1 MPKHVKARAP
11 QDKREEGAVRKLAR
25 SQHAPADW
33 IWHARMVVESWAGK
47 TPDQIAAELH
57 CHPQTVRVH
66 VARFNQQGIE
76 GLGVQPGSG
85 RKPRLS
91 EAERSVIV
99 ALPSQP
105 PPGRLVTQRDGTM
118 VARDESGSAQWSLD
132 ALALAA
138 KEAGIR
144 VKRSQIRRILLKERV
159 RWRQTHSWGTP
170 RDKDARPKRT
180 AVVIHYTEPP
190 EGSTTICT
198 DELGPV
204 VPRTFDPAPGWSPTG
219 HRIKA
224 PMDYERGPEK
234 TWVYGALR
242 VRDGKE
248 LTRCAASRNSKGYIA
263 LLADIEADNP
273 TGDIYVISDNLSSH
287 NSLETRTWLE
297 AHPRIHH
304 VFIPTGACWLN
315 LQEGWWRLFRRDA
328 LAGQSFANPKEIEP
342 ATRVATTQLNLR
354 AKPWLWGRPPKTP
367 RHRRRLF
374 CYRL

>member
-1 MPKHVKARAP
+1 MLRSSKGLQYEVGVFLRGRSRVMPKHVKARVA
-11 QDKREEGAVRKLAR
+11 QNEREERAVRKLAR

-170 RDKDARPKRT
+170 RDKDFVPKERRSS
-180 AVVIHYTEPP
+180 
-190 EGSTTICT
+190 STT
-198 DELGPV
+198 P
-204 VPRTFDPAPGWSPTG
+204 S
-219 HRIKA
+219 
-224 PMDYERGPEK
+224 
-234 TWVYGALR
+234 
-242 VRDGKE
+242 
-248 LTRCAASRNSKGYIA
+248 
-263 LLADIEADNP
+263 
-273 TGDIYVISDNLSSH
+273 
-287 NSLETRTWLE
+287 
-297 AHPRIHH
+297 HPRDRRPSA
-304 VFIPTGACWLN
+304 PTN
-315 LQEGWWRLFRRDA
+315 SDR
-328 LAGQSFANPKEIEP
+328 
-342 ATRVATTQLNLR
+342 
-354 AKPWLWGRPPKTP
+354 
-367 RHRRRLF
+367 
-374 CYRL
+374 